1 MQLTRFTDYSLR
13 VLIYLG
19 GQHDHLVTIR
29 EIAEKHGI
37 SENHLMKIVHRL
49 ATRGYIDT
57 IRGKGGG
64 MRLARA
70 PERINLGDVV
80 RDTEESMAIAECF
93 EAGNSSCILLPTCV
107 LKSILAEA
115 RKSFFATLDLYKLSD
130 LIHTPSLVENQL
142 QTPISKITQIKHAAI
157 TDAPGPALKNND
169 TARH

>member
-29 EIAEKHGI
+29 EIAEKHAI
-37 SENHLMKIVHRL
+37 SENHLMKIVHKL
-49 ATRGYIDT
+49 AMRGYIET
-57 IRGKGGG
+57 VRGKGGG
-64 MRLARA
+64 MRLARQA
-70 PERINLGDVV
+70 GLINLGDVV

-130 LIHTPSLVENQL
+130 LINTPSIVGNK
-142 QTPISKITQIKHAAI
+142 TRTTVSKITR
-157 TDAPGPALKNND
+157 KNMPQ
-169 TARH
+169 